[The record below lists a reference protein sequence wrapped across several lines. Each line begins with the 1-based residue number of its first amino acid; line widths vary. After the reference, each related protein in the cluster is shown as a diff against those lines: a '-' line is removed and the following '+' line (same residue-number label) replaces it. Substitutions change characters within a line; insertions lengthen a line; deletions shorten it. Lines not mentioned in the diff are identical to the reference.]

1 MSLECVIDRN
11 LYFSMKSILRVT
23 RSSVILRF
31 LRKNKFSTTLIL
43 SDCSFDYQVAI
54 ISLVTE
60 SIENRDS
67 GDLITDEIGYYNI
80 YVFMRY

>member
-11 LYFSMKSILRVT
+11 LYFSMKPILRVT
-23 RSSVILRF
+23 RSSVI

-80 YVFMRY
+80 YVCMRY